1 MSINIEIARLQQ
13 AKEDLKEAINSKGG
27 NITDEL
33 ISEYHTK
40 IEELD
45 TADLPIYVYDPTGSP
60 GSKYALFYDEDNEV
74 GYFGTV
80 SHTDL

>member
-1 MSINIEIARLQQ
+1 MSITTEIARLQQ
-13 AKEDLKEAINSKGG
+13 AKEDLKQAINDKGG
-27 NITDEL
+27 DITNEL
-33 ISEYHTK
+33 LSEYHTK
-40 IEELD
+40 IEEID
-45 TADLPIYVYDPTGSP
+45 TIDLPIYVYDPTGSP